1 MRRTV
6 LGVLAVVLLC
16 TGLALGQAVASQQI
30 TGTVADPS
38 GAVVPGAHV
47 MVTNN
52 ATGLSRTVT
61 TNGDGLYTVLNL
73 PVGTYTITTTM
84 AGFKK
89 SVISGVVVD
98 VGAAPAVPVALS
110 LGQVGETVEV
120 TAEAAQIQTTTPQI
134 GGVITSTEATQI
146 QLNGRNYVQLLTL
159 QPGVSQTVAS
169 GFAIFGTYG
178 VNGNSQSVDGIRTDS
193 ANFFIDGVDNKDN
206 GGGGNNF
213 VNISPDSLQ
222 EFRNVASSYDASYGG
237 TSGATVS
244 VAIKSGG
251 RNFHGNAYEYLRNDA
266 IQAYQYRAPGVV
278 LPKSP
283 LRYNDFGYTIGG
295 PIWIPGHFNQDRSK
309 LFFFAAEE
317 FKRLRSFTNTTVSVP
332 TPALVANAIASP
344 TSTPTG
350 RALANTL
357 LTSPS
362 GSYGYQSLGNNNQSE
377 YLAKIDYN
385 PSSKNQINGHF
396 VHDNVLNVGNPTNYV
411 VYDRTIPGLTSS
423 LQWTH
428 TFNEKTVNTAVVSYS
443 GNIINEGN
451 NIRANPQFKKPI
463 LRSDYGLTYATL
475 FHASNIIPQITVT
488 GFSIPGVAPRQF
500 DNYQRIYAMKD
511 DFSRVIGNHTV
522 KAGAYFWRARK
533 NQTAP
538 PQLNGAFTFSNLTNL
553 AAGNFTSYSEGSNIP
568 QVQSRFMQFETYVQD
583 DWTVS
588 HRLTVNL
595 GLRWQ
600 LMPPLYSWPNNAS
613 GFEPQYYD
621 PLKAATISP
630 TTGLITANP
639 SPFNGLVLPGS
650 GFSDKAKQVV
660 SPTVYNN
667 PQVLALFHNLPAGL
681 VNTTYNTFAPR
692 VGFAFDTTGQQKTVI
707 RGGFGMSYE
716 RVEGNY
722 YYNSVSQPPF
732 TAVASLN
739 AGNAD
744 NLGGVGVNASA
755 PNNIGNTADPNLA
768 PPRIFNYSLGIQ
780 QRFGT
785 NTAFELDY
793 VGSHSGNLTWIKNL
807 NQGPAGTEQANPGIA
822 RNALR
827 PYKGYGDIS
836 QYTNGATSNYN
847 SLQARLQTHFRQGGL
862 FTVSFTWS
870 KALTEGSGYN
880 YAPQDSF
887 NLHGDYGPA
896 SFNQPKILVVSYVYP
911 LPFWLHDREWYKQV
925 LRGWQLSG
933 LTRVANG
940 LPINVV
946 QASGLSTAGNLVQ
959 TSGTFTQRPNLVGNP
974 YAHGGKQYLNP
985 AAFQTPAAGTYG
997 NFEYDGA
1004 LGPLYNNWDV
1014 ALQKNIPIH
1023 ESVGAEFRMELF
1035 NAPNHLSPFTVANTL
1050 SSSNFGQVTVASDP
1064 RTLEGVLRVHF

>member
-1 MRRTV
+1 
-6 LGVLAVVLLC
+6 
-16 TGLALGQAVASQQI
+16 
-30 TGTVADPS
+30 
-38 GAVVPGAHV
+38 VVPGAQV
-47 MVTNN
+47 LVTNN
-52 ATGLSRTVT
+52 ATGLSRSVT
-61 TNGDGLYTVLNL
+61 ANSDGLFNALNI
-73 PVGTYTITTTM
+73 PVGTYTVTTTM

-98 VGAAPAVPVALS
+98 VGAAPAVPVVLS
-110 LGQVGETVEV
+110 IGATGETVQV
-120 TAEAAQIQTTTPQI
+120 TADAAQIQTTTAQI
-134 GGVITSTEATQI
+134 GAVVTSTEATQI

-178 VNGNSQSVDGIRTDS
+178 VNGNSQSVDGVRTDS

-237 TSGATVS
+237 TSGATVT
-244 VAIKSGG
+244 VAVKSGG
-251 RNFHGNAYEYLRNDA
+251 RSFHGSAYEYLRNDA
-266 IQAYQYRAPGVV
+266 IQAYQYRAPGIT
-278 LPKSP
+278 LPKTP

-295 PIWIPGHFNQDRSK
+295 PIWIPGHFNEDRSK
-309 LFFFAAEE
+309 LFFFAGQE
-317 FKRLRSFTNTTVSVP
+317 FKRLRSFTNQTASVP
-332 TPALVANAIASP
+332 TPAAVAAAIASP
-344 TSTPTG
+344 TSTATG

-357 LTSPS
+357 LTSPT
-362 GSYGYQSLGNNNQSE
+362 GVFGYSSLGNNNQSE
-377 YLAKIDYN
+377 YLVKIDYN

-423 LQWTH
+423 VQWTH

-451 NIRANPQFKKPI
+451 NIRANPQFGKKI

-475 FHASNIIPQITVT
+475 FNASPIIPQITVS
-488 GFSIPGVAPRQF
+488 GFGNPGAAPRQF
-500 DNYQRIYAMKD
+500 DNYQRIYAAKD
-511 DFSRVIGNHTV
+511 DFSRVIGNHSL

-538 PQLNGAFTFSNLTNL
+538 PQLNGAFTFSSLANLTS
-553 AAGNFTSYSEGSNIP
+553 GNFTAYSEGSNIP
-568 QVQSRFMQFETYVQD
+568 QVQSRFLQFETYVQD
-583 DWTVS
+583 DWTVN
-588 HRLTVNL
+588 HRLTLNL

-600 LMPPLYSWPNNAS
+600 YMPPLYSWANNAS
-613 GFEPQYYD
+613 GFFPQYYD
-621 PLKAATISP
+621 PTKAATISP
-630 TTGLITANP
+630 STGLITANP
-639 SPFNGLVLPGS
+639 SPYNGLVLPGS

-667 PQVLALFHNLPAGL
+667 PQVQLLFHNLSAGL
-681 VNTTYNTFAPR
+681 VNPVYNTFAPR
-692 VGFAFDTTGQQKTVI
+692 FGFAYDVTGQQETVI
-707 RGGFGMSYE
+707 RGGFGVSYE

-722 YYNSVSQPPF
+722 YYNSVSQLPF
-732 TAVASLN
+732 TAVASL
-739 AGNAD
+739 AGGNAD
-744 NLGGVGVNASA
+744 NVGGAGAAAASPTA
-755 PNNIGNTADPNLA
+755 IGNTPDPNLA

-780 QRFGT
+780 QRFGS
-785 NTAFELDY
+785 NTVFELNY
-793 VGSHSGNLTWIKNL
+793 VGSRSGNLTWVKNL
-807 NQGPAGTEQANPGIA
+807 NQAPAGTEQANPGVN

-870 KALTEGSGYN
+870 KALSEGSAYN
-880 YAPQDSF
+880 YAPQDAF

-925 LRGWQLSG
+925 LGGWQLSG
-933 LTRVANG
+933 VGRVANG

-946 QASGLSTAGNLVQ
+946 QATGVSTAGNAVA
-959 TSGTFTQRPNLVGNP
+959 TTGTFLQRPNLIGNP
-974 YAHGGKQYLNP
+974 YAHGGKQYLSA

-1014 ALQKNIPIH
+1014 ALQKNIPIR
-1023 ESVGAEFRMELF
+1023 ESVGAEFRVEMF

-1050 SSSNFGQVTVASDP
+1050 GSGNFGQVTGASDP
-1064 RTLEGVLRVHF
+1064 RTLEGVFRFHF